1 MQEPSRSRKV
11 RYLLDRAC
19 SIALMLS
26 ASTTFAQRDGQTPPN
41 ILHFEAVT
49 IRPSAPT
56 PVDAEQARARKIGVS
71 FNGSRAEFG
80 FMPLRDLILYAY
92 GVKPTQ
98 LKGPEWLADDGRP
111 YDIEATMPASA
122 SPAEV
127 PAMLQAL
134 LQDRFK
140 LTVRRESKN
149 QQVMA
154 LVVAKGGPKLVD
166 SASVVPPARGT
177 PVAMYD
183 SVVGTSD
190 GPVYIYLNR
199 HEGSTL
205 KASMTMPQFADLL
218 TNLLHAGNNRGHP
231 DVDMHEYSGDWQKV
245 VDQTGLTGT
254 YEVAVDSSLT
264 PSDIVPRVA
273 GSITTGGAVSQDML
287 ENLGAPQPTD
297 ALDPIVFAS
306 VQKLGLKL
314 VLSKLGV
321 EQLVV
326 DHVEETPTAN

>member
-1 MQEPSRSRKV
+1 
-11 RYLLDRAC
+11 
-19 SIALMLS
+19 
-26 ASTTFAQRDGQTPPN
+26 
-41 ILHFEAVT
+41 
-49 IRPSAPT
+49 
-56 PVDAEQARARKIGVS
+56 
-71 FNGSRAEFG
+71 
-80 FMPLRDLILYAY
+80 
-92 GVKPTQ
+92 
-98 LKGPEWLADDGRP
+98 
-111 YDIEATMPASA
+111 
-122 SPAEV
+122 
-127 PAMLQAL
+127 
-134 LQDRFK
+134 
-140 LTVRRESKN
+140 
-149 QQVMA
+149 
-154 LVVAKGGPKLVD
+154 
-166 SASVVPPARGT
+166 
-177 PVAMYD
+177 
-183 SVVGTSD
+183 
-190 GPVYIYLNR
+190 
-199 HEGSTL
+199 
-205 KASMTMPQFADLL
+205 MTMPQFADLL